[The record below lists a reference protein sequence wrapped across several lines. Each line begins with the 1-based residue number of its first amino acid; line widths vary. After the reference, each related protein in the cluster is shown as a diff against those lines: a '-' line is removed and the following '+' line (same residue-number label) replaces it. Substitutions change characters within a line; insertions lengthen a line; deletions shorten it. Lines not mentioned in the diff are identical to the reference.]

1 MGFRRKH
8 EARLSPAGQHKQSS
22 SEVLLVMGSAQA
34 MQEERAVFVGMN
46 LNDLVW
52 GLLTSRSKQAG

>member
-1 MGFRRKH
+1 
-8 EARLSPAGQHKQSS
+8 
-22 SEVLLVMGSAQA
+22 MGSAQA